1 MPVDV
6 ITVVKRKAAKLF
18 QMSGDN
24 IIIAGKQL
32 CQKGSSGKVI
42 TGLQRIT
49 KPF

>member
-6 ITVVKRKAAKLF
+6 ITVEKRKAAKLF
-18 QMSGDN
+18 QMSRDN
-24 IIIAGKQL
+24 IIIADKQL

>member
-6 ITVVKRKAAKLF
+6 ITVEKRKAAKLF
-18 QMSGDN
+18 QMSRDN
-24 IIIAGKQL
+24 IIIAGKL